1 MVVQWLRLCLLNAG
15 DEGSILD
22 LGVKIPHASQAENQ
36 TIKQKQHCNKFSKDF
51 KNGPRQNIIKRE
63 REQVKESASGILFR

>member
-1 MVVQWLRLCLLNAG
+1 MVVQWLSLRLLNSG

-36 TIKQKQHCNKFSKDF
+36 TIKQKQYC
-51 KNGPRQNIIKRE
+51 KNSVNTLKMVTAKNLKRFISTYIP
-63 REQVKESASGILFR
+63 VS